1 MRSPTHSSRT
11 RRADVQE
18 CHRTAIEGRESGAA
32 MVTTLLAIMLTA
44 TLSMIMLAVIMNQ
57 VMPTSYLQT
66 SSQTIFAA
74 EAGVNA
80 VVGQIRTSD
89 SVATPLGVYGDT
101 ASLPCESAP
110 VMGTVGGATSD
121 LRYEAV
127 VRYYREDPTGQT
139 EVWLDANKVTCAVGS
154 GPVQNPIYALITS
167 TGIGAPVPGLSGVS
181 GDRMLQAVYEFQ
193 VTNSNIPGGLI
204 FNQADDANLDRKF
217 CLEAQGLA
225 PGAYVRYAP
234 VAGCGDD
241 PDHQLWIYA
250 ESYQL
255 KLASTTVESSGLVP
269 LCITRPSS
277 GAMGLVTL
285 QPCKATTDA
294 ARWTQLYSFNGFLGF
309 TAENSS
315 ITNYEE
321 TSTRRVVLGANTST
335 LSGTSRLEVR
345 SELNDRGR
353 EAVHSFTPEPSVGA
367 ANASHDTHQIVNF
380 YEFGRCFDVTRQ
392 DLGRTF
398 LIVYPCKQD
407 PSGGSQLAWNHKFF
421 YDEPAD
427 GLGFTS
433 PQQIYFMSSN
443 TGGSKY
449 CLYSQG
455 DGNYVHWRTP
465 CQGTSDE
472 QWTRHAS
479 TNTLG
484 EYTIRDRNGLCV
496 SIGSPYPPAIDD
508 LKNWSTV
515 ITEACNGEDWQMWNA
530 PPSTVSASVGGY
542 QEIS

>member
-1 MRSPTHSSRT
+1 
-11 RRADVQE
+11 
-18 CHRTAIEGRESGAA
+18 
-32 MVTTLLAIMLTA
+32 
-44 TLSMIMLAVIMNQ
+44 MNQ

-80 VVGQIRTSD
+80 VVGQIRTSE

-127 VRYYREDPTGQT
+127 VRYFREDPTGQT
-139 EVWLDANKVTCAVGS
+139 EAWLDANKITCAVGS
-154 GPVQNPIYALITS
+154 GPVQNPVYALITS
-167 TGIGAPVPGLSGVS
+167 TGIGAPVPGLAGIS
-181 GDRMLQAVYEFQ
+181 GDRVLQAVYEFQ

-204 FNQADDANLDRKF
+204 FDQDDAAALDRKF
-217 CLEAQGLA
+217 CLEAQGLVA
-225 PGAYVRYAP
+225 GAYVRYAP
-234 VAGCGDD
+234 VAECGDD

-255 KLASTTVESSGLVP
+255 KLASTTIDSSGLDP

-285 QPCKATTDA
+285 QLCKATTDA
-294 ARWTQLYSFNGFLGF
+294 ARWNQLYSFNAQLGF
-309 TAENSS
+309 TAENRY
-315 ITNYEE
+315 ITDYEE
-321 TSTRRVVLGANTST
+321 TSSTRVVLAANTSS
-335 LSGTSRLEVR
+335 LSGTSRLQVK
-345 SELNDRGR
+345 SESNTLGR
-353 EAVHSFTPEPSVGA
+353 DAIHSFTPEPSVGA
-367 ANASHDTHQIVNF
+367 ANASHDTKQIVNF

-392 DLGRTF
+392 DLNRTF

-407 PSGGSQLAWNHKFF
+407 PSGGSHLAWNHEFY

-427 GLGFTS
+427 GLGS
-433 PQQIYFMSSN
+433 RGPQQIYFMSAKVGD
-443 TGGSKY
+443 TKY

-455 DGNYVHWRTP
+455 EGNYVHWRSP
-465 CQGTSDE
+465 CRGTADE

-496 SIGSPYPPAIDD
+496 SIGSPYPPATDD